1 MEAEQIKENL
11 REALVPENRK
21 RELLQPL
28 TSGIITGLTIFVP
41 SLAFGTYG
49 FPLGFY
55 SPAMASCMALNCPS
69 PQPAQLNPLTIIL
82 NFLIWYIVIGLIY
95 TGYRRWSE

>member
-1 MEAEQIKENL
+1 MEAEKIKETL

-41 SLAFGTYG
+41 SIAFGTYG

-55 SPAMASCMALNCPS
+55 SPAMASCMALNCPP

-82 NFLIWYIVIGLIY
+82 NFLIWYAVIGLIY
-95 TGYRRWSE
+95 TGYERWSE